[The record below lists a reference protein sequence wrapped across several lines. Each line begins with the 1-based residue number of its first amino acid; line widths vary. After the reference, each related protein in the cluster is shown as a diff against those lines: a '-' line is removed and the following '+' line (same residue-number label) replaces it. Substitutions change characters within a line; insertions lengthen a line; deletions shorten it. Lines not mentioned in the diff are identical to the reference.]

1 VVLTLLAEQAEG
13 QKEVFARRSE
23 PDMKPEIAA
32 VNERVWKLLE
42 DSA

>member
-1 VVLTLLAEQAEG
+1 MLDLLAEEAEG
-13 QKEVFARRSE
+13 QDEVFARRVE

-42 DSA
+42 SR